1 MAVDEMGQVH
11 AADATVQGLMAE
23 TPDTVPIRVM
33 VVDDTA
39 HVRRML
45 RNMLELDGF
54 EVVAEAGSG
63 EEALAAVSAAD
74 PDVVVIDYKMPELD
88 GLATAARIRTARPEQ
103 VMILYTAFVDD
114 DLQRRAREVGVS
126 VVLGKVEGLES
137 LEREI
142 TRLCGTLF

>member
-1 MAVDEMGQVH
+1 MPPV
-11 AADATVQGLMAE
+11 
-23 TPDTVPIRVM
+23 RVM
-33 VVDDTA
+33 VVDDTE
-39 HVRRML
+39 HLRRML

-63 EEALAAVSAAD
+63 PEAV
-74 PDVVVIDYKMPELD
+74 DVVVGAEPDIVVVDYKMPDVD
-88 GLATAARIRTARPEQ
+88 GLETAARVRAVRPDQ
-103 VMILYTAFVDD
+103 VMILYTAFVDPE
-114 DLQRRAREVGVS
+114 LEARARAVGVS